1 MNVLEEALATVTG
14 SRMDDHGH
22 PYDNMRDAAE
32 MWSAVLHTPV
42 TPQQV
47 ALCMIAFKIARESN
61 NPGRDNM
68 VDIAGY
74 CWVHEKCGEMEY

>member
-1 MNVLEEALATVTG
+1 MG

-32 MWSAVLHTPV
+32 MWSAILGTQV
-42 TPQQV
+42 TAQQV
-47 ALCMIAFKIARESN
+47 ALCMIAFKLARESN

-74 CWVHEKCGEMEY
+74 CWVHEQCGEMEY